1 MAIRVVLADDSLL
14 ALEGLTAMLARA
26 DGIEVVATA
35 GSRGAARHEIDV
47 HNPDVLVSDI
57 RMPPTNVDEGITLAA
72 DMRDERP
79 SLGIVILSA
88 YAEPQF
94 ALRLF
99 ESGSEGR
106 AYLLKDRMRS
116 RNDLVNA
123 IEAVARGDSVVD
135 PKVVETLVDARRRQA
150 ESPLRE
156 LTPREI
162 EVLAQIAEGCSNT
175 AIAERLYLTK
185 RAVEK
190 NITWIFLKLG
200 LSQADDAKDI
210 SPRVKAALLFLAGDE
225 LRADPPPD

>member
-1 MAIRVVLADDSLL
+1 MLPNMPIRVVLADDSLL
-14 ALEGLTAMLARA
+14 ALEGITAMLAGA

-35 GSRGAARHEIDV
+35 GTRGGARHEIEAHD
-47 HNPDVLVSDI
+47 PDVLVSDI

-72 DMRDERP
+72 ELRDERP
-79 SLGIVILSA
+79 TLGVVILSA
-88 YAEPQF
+88 YAEPLF
-94 ALRLF
+94 ALRLL

-116 RNDLVNA
+116 RADLVGA

-150 ESPLRE
+150 ESPLRD
-156 LTPREI
+156 LTPREV
-162 EVLAQIAEGCSNT
+162 EVLAQLAEGRSNS
-175 AIAERLYLTK
+175 AIADSLYLTK

-190 NITWIFLKLG
+190 HINAIFLKLG
-200 LSQADDAKDI
+200 LSHAAGAEAI

-225 LRADPPPD
+225 RSQ